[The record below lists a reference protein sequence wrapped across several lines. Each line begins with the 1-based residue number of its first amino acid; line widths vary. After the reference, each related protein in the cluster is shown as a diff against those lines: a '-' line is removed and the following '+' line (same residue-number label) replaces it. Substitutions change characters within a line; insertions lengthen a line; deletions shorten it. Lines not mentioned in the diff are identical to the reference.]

1 MTPLL
6 FAAAVRLGAATPEP
20 ATQLDPARVTPG
32 VAGFAVFLA
41 LALASW
47 FLYRS
52 LVTHMRRVDVRA
64 RLRAEEEAASAAPRD
79 EP

>member
-47 FLYRS
+47 FL
-52 LVTHMRRVDVRA
+52 
-64 RLRAEEEAASAAPRD
+64 
-79 EP
+79 